1 MPPIASTFAPSGL
14 TLAAAAFDTSQATVL
29 LLALAVLLGLARL
42 LGEWSRQL
50 SLPPI
55 IGEILAGV
63 CLGPTVLGAMTPDI
77 YAMLFPAAGPVGHA
91 LEAMFILAAVLLLLV
106 AGLEVELSMVWKQGK
121 SALIVGGVSL
131 VVPLLIGVGMAW
143 MLPAWFGMSLD
154 ELGDRRLI
162 FALFIGIALS
172 ITALPVIARILM
184 DLNLAKSDIGVIVI
198 SAAMLN
204 DLLGWMGFA
213 LVLAMMH
220 AGGSTSGAEAAAA
233 GAAAANSAAAD
244 VGMTILLTLLFVGG
258 MLTLGRAVFHR
269 VLPYLQAHWSWPGG
283 VLGFVMTVALAGA
296 AFTEHI
302 GIHSIFGAFIAGVA
316 LGDCRHLRHQT
327 RRTIEQ
333 FITNVFA
340 PLFFVSIGLRVNF
353 VEAFHLKTTLVV
365 LVVAIIGKV
374 VAGYWGARLSGL
386 SPRQGGAIGFAMCA
400 RGAMEV
406 ILGQLALQTG
416 LIGERTFVA
425 IVIMALVTSLMSGPA
440 IQWLLARKA
449 RRRLSD
455 LLTERHYVPQLDAR
469 SPRKAIEQLARR
481 AAEVTSLP
489 YDAIVE
495 PVWWREQMMRTGLPG
510 GVAIPHAAID
520 GLAKPHIFVGRDFE
534 GIDFDASD
542 GSRAQIICLLL
553 SPMDQPDTQVE
564 MIAMVATAFGQAES
578 RSLAIEAESY
588 TEFLAAINYMPENRQ
603 DVAQHQH

>member
-1 MPPIASTFAPSGL
+1 MPPAACAFAPPPL
-14 TLAAAAFDTSQATVL
+14 TLAAVAFETSQVTVL

-63 CLGPTVLGAMTPDI
+63 CLGPTMLGALAPDL
-77 YAMLFPAAGPVGHA
+77 YAALFPAAGPVGYA
-91 LEAMFILAAVLLLLV
+91 LEAMFILAAALLLLV

-143 MLPAWFGMSLD
+143 MLPAWFGMSPD
-154 ELGDRRLI
+154 ELGDKRLV

-184 DLNLAKSDIGVIVI
+184 DLNLAKSDVGVIVI

-204 DLLGWMGFA
+204 DLIGWMGFA

-220 AGGSTSGAEAAAA
+220 TGGSSPGAQDAAAA
-233 GAAAANSAAAD
+233 TASSSAAAD
-244 VGMTILLTLLFVGG
+244 VGMTVLLTLLFVGG
-258 MLTLGRAVFHR
+258 MLTLGRVVFHR

-327 RRTIEQ
+327 RQTIEQ

-353 VEAFHLKTTLVV
+353 VQAFDLKTTLIV

-374 VAGYWGARLSGL
+374 AAGYWGARLSGL

-416 LIGERTFVA
+416 LISERTFVA

-440 IQWLLARKA
+440 IQWLLACKA

-455 LLTERHYVPQLDAR
+455 LLTERHYLPRLDAR
-469 SPRKAIEQLARR
+469 NARQAIEQLARR
-481 AAEVTSLP
+481 AAEVTGLP

-495 PVWWREQMMRTGLPG
+495 PVWRREQVMRTGLPHG
-510 GVAIPHAAID
+510 LAIPHAAIQ
-520 GLAKPHIFVGRDFE
+520 GLPKPQILIGRDFE
-534 GIDFDASD
+534 GIDFDATD

-553 SPMDQPDTQVE
+553 SPRDQPDTQVE
-564 MIAMVATAFGQAES
+564 MMAMVAAAFGHAEP
-578 RSLAIEAESY
+578 RNLALEAQNF
-588 TEFLAAINYMPENRQ
+588 TELLAAINYAPENRENTA
-603 DVAQHQH
+603 DGKP